1 MTKCRGAK
9 KFYCKL
15 HPECKDK
22 PQKTALSHYYMCKC
36 GENCPSRYRLLFCD
50 VCNNCAFSHNAQ
62 SHMPTDN
69 AKSKTRLNLV
79 ATNLIS
85 QHLEKL
91 PLEIAKF
98 INETSEAASLSRQ
111 QNSGAKSRIKL
122 QKGYT
127 NKISDITNDISES
140 KKFENS
146 EEISENEK
154 NEPLLFGFD
163 EENELAVLGVGT
175 DEDPLFIGITSLA
188 LLESWGQAF
197 NATYG
202 KVGTALTN
210 NAIERFNATLKR
222 HYTKRKRLSAVELL
236 KRLQSVISDF
246 GNELHYT
253 FKNEFLLYRNYD
265 QDTVKKAI
273 KGINDY
279 VVQKSTRSQNTKLTN
294 KKKKSI
300 VFVLDLKAASC
311 DCRSWFYWRCCHHV
325 LIGLALCNFNPP
337 FSRKR
342 I

>member
-1 MTKCRGAK
+1 MVEKYAQIFTNAEHALKMYFVSGIAMTKCRGAK

-22 PQKTALSHYYMCKC
+22 PQKTALSHAVKTV
-36 GENCPSRYRLLFCD
+36 RLVTDYCF
-50 VCNNCAFSHNAQ
+50 AMFATI

-202 KVGTALTN
+202 KV
-210 NAIERFNATLKR
+210 
-222 HYTKRKRLSAVELL
+222 
-236 KRLQSVISDF
+236 
-246 GNELHYT
+246 
-253 FKNEFLLYRNYD
+253 
-265 QDTVKKAI
+265 
-273 KGINDY
+273 
-279 VVQKSTRSQNTKLTN
+279 
-294 KKKKSI
+294 
-300 VFVLDLKAASC
+300 
-311 DCRSWFYWRCCHHV
+311 HV
-325 LIGLALCNFNPP
+325 LMKPT
-337 FSRKR
+337 S
-342 I
+342 